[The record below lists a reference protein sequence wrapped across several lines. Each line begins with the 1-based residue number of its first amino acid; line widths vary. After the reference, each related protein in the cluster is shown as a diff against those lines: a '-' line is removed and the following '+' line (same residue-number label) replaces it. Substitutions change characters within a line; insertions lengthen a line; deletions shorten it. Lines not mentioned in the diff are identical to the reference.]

1 MNYITNMGLDVQALI
16 LGLTVNGD
24 QYGVGN
30 RYFVR
35 PTIPLT
41 KSVSLVGSFNHLYST
56 GVEPPVPTAI
66 WNAQAFTAG
75 FVIDGKKL
83 FFHPAAH

>member
-1 MNYITNMGLDVQALI
+1 
-16 LGLTVNGD
+16 
-24 QYGVGN
+24 
-30 RYFVR
+30 
-35 PTIPLT
+35 
-41 KSVSLVGSFNHLYST
+41 VSLVGSLNHLYST